1 MTFVSNPM
9 GICDS
14 VPTISRP
21 PKFVCIQIPC
31 LNEEESIKRTLREVK
46 DVQSGSCQ
54 VQVVLV
60 DDGST
65 DRTRVVAQDAGVEL
79 IVAHKRNRGL
89 AAAFMSGLDAC
100 LKAGAD
106 IIVNTDADGQYPASE
121 IPRLLEPIL
130 SGRADL
136 VIGNRRPSEDMRLSW
151 LKRKLQ
157 KLGSRV
163 VSWLAGQE
171 IPDAVSGFRAM
182 TREAAIKTHI
192 VTGFSYTIESILQ
205 ASSKGLKIEFV
216 PITTNAVS
224 RPSRLFRSKTQFV
237 LRSAMTMLR
246 VFFMFRPLAVLLW
259 MSGILAVIGGVPIIR
274 FLILWMVDGGK
285 GHIQSLVLGG
295 VFIILAAMTA
305 VAGFLADLMATNR
318 RLLEMTLEKVKL
330 MECEAAVSKEPCAKS
345 TNE

>member
-1 MTFVSNPM
+1 MCFVSGNL
-9 GICDS
+9 CS
-14 VPTISRP
+14 LL
-21 PKFVCIQIPC
+21 FVQIPC
-31 LNEEESIKRTLREVK
+31 LNEEGSLGTMLRNLNNLEIT
-46 DVQSGSCQ
+46 DYS
-54 VQVVLV
+54 LHLLIV

-65 DRTRVVAQDAGVEL
+65 DRTLEVARNAGVDL
-79 IVAHKRNRGL
+79 IVSHKRNRGL
-89 AAAFMSGLDAC
+89 AAAFDSGLAAC
-100 LKAGAD
+100 LRAGAD

-136 VIGNRRPSEDMRLSW
+136 VIGDRRPSEDMRLPW

-157 KLGSRV
+157 KLGSKV

-205 ASSKGLKIEFV
+205 AASKGLKIEFV
-216 PITTNAVS
+216 PINTNPVS

-259 MSGILAVIGGVPIIR
+259 ISGILAVIGGVPIVR
-274 FLILWMVDGGK
+274 FLILWMIDGGK

-295 VFIILAAMTA
+295 VFIVLSAMTA

-318 RLLEMTLEKVKL
+318 RLLEMTLEKVKM
-330 MECEAAVSKEPCAKS
+330 MECEKGKE
-345 TNE
+345 

>member
-1 MTFVSNPM
+1 MITLA
-9 GICDS
+9 S
-14 VPTISRP
+14 VCTI
-21 PKFVCIQIPC
+21 IQIPC
-31 LNEEESIKRTLREVK
+31 LNEEDSLGETLLNIGAIQADGCMLR
-46 DVQSGSCQ
+46 
-54 VQVVLV
+54 VLIL

-65 DRTRVVAQDAGVEL
+65 DQTLEVARNAGVDL
-79 IVAHKRNRGL
+79 VVSHKRNRGL
-89 AAAFMSGLDAC
+89 AAAFDSGLAAC
-100 LKAGAD
+100 LRAGAD

-130 SGRADL
+130 AGRADL
-136 VIGNRRPSEDMRLSW
+136 VIGDRRPGDDLRLPW

-330 MECEAAVSKEPCAKS
+330 MECAAAVSKEPCAKS